1 MDGKLKDRRDEG
13 DFMIISIKID
23 EKKEIERRRNILS
36 KMFDSVKVDK
46 EDIFWKKIGKMC
58 WMRREEGSV
67 DKKKRMRKRGKVL

>member
-46 EDIFWKKIGKMC
+46 EDIF
-58 WMRREEGSV
+58 
-67 DKKKRMRKRGKVL
+67 